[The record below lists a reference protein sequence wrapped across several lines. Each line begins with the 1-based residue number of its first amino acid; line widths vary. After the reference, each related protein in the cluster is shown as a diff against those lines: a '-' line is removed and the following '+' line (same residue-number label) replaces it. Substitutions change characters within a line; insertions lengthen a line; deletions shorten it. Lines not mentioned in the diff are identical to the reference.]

1 MEYPKTRKEAKQT
14 GAKFYFTGEACSRGH
29 IALRKTKGS
38 CIECVKEDWVT
49 DNERRKL
56 LPKSEAAKSA
66 GKRYYERN
74 KEAVIARAQ
83 TRPTEAKNRYK
94 KKYKD
99 ENPDLYRILA
109 NTRRRR
115 YRHATPAWLTQEQRN
130 DIKQLYIEAR
140 KLTKLTGV
148 KYEVDHIV
156 PLINDDVCGLHVPW
170 NLQVL
175 SKDENLKKSN
185 KISCTTIT

>member
-1 MEYPKTRKEAKQT
+1 MVCESLPFDVIAYKDRVSTRIQCK
-14 GAKFYFTGEACSRGH
+14 YSSNGH
-29 IALRKTKGS
+29 VPAETSWSDTKG
-38 CIECVKEDWVT
+38 CH
-49 DNERRKL
+49 
-56 LPKSEAAKSA
+56 
-66 GKRYYERN
+66 
-74 KEAVIARAQ
+74 
-83 TRPTEAKNRYK
+83 K

-109 NTRRRR
+109 NIRRRR
-115 YRHATPAWLTQEQRN
+115 YRHATPAWLTKEQRN
-130 DIKQLYIEAR
+130 AIKQLYIEAR

-175 SKDENLKKSN
+175 TKDENLRKSN
-185 KISCTTIT
+185 KISCTPIT

>member
-1 MEYPKTRKEAKQT
+1 MKQIQYAGYSILADGT
-14 GAKFYFTGEACSRGH
+14 WKFRTATNENRVHQLVAFGEAVQM
-29 IALRKTKGS
+29 I
-38 CIECVKEDWVT
+38 
-49 DNERRKL
+49 L
-56 LPKSEAAKSA
+56 LPKPVASKSEAAKAS
-66 GKRYYERN
+66 GRRYYERN
-74 KEAVIARAQ
+74 KEAVKARAQ

-94 KKYKD
+94 KKYKA
-99 ENPDLYRILA
+99 ENTELYRILT

-115 YRHATPAWLTQEQRN
+115 HRQATPAWLTTEQRN
-130 DIKQLYIEAR
+130 AIKQLYIEAR

-175 SKDENLKKSN
+175 TKDENLKKSN
-185 KISCTTIT
+185 KISCIPTT